1 MTIVDR
7 DERDEQNLITRRMQR
22 SGARSGTTTNN
33 PISDENQLSE
43 SHPES
48 HSEGSILDIRGKYND
63 KSINISMC
71 KLKCS
76 FVDREHYH
84 HLYPP

>member
-22 SGARSGTTTNN
+22 SGARSGTTANN
-33 PISDENQLSE
+33 PISAENQLSE

-48 HSEGSILDIRGKYND
+48 HSEVSILDIRANRRQ
-63 KSINISMC
+63 SQ
-71 KLKCS
+71 
-76 FVDREHYH
+76 
-84 HLYPP
+84 